1 MQITEVQLRN
11 IGPHRELDVKFNS
24 GLIGITGANGSG
36 KSTLVN
42 SIYAALTN
50 DFKRIAEVKADAITK
65 GSTAPSFIRLLGTHR
80 GHAFELI
87 RRLRGGKGEPAAEF
101 LFAGVLYTKAADV
114 EEAVTAQLNIS
125 KLIIDKYVFVDQW
138 GMFSFLDQTASER
151 AKTFQYL
158 CGTEIAATIHKVCT
172 TYVTKQTDLTLVDN
186 SLELEEACV
195 TLTNSVEHHRK
206 QATAAKEKRLDADK
220 LHECH
225 NVLAH
230 YQEYGDLQSRLAQAQ
245 IYAKSFETQFTGGK
259 AELRTN
265 DAKLKPRADWLSEH
279 KGQVLVAHARVSAE
293 AVQQRVVVK
302 LNAAKKELAQ
312 LATVEF
318 EEPGIDSKLYV
329 EEQGREVEQK
339 QRHELRFKLD
349 QVKQLLASK
358 LRQCVSCCQPI
369 SEEYVAKVKVEA
381 ASNQQQLDHVVARL
395 AYSVQADG
403 LFQKYQE
410 TVKAQEQRKVQLKN
424 LCAELSERVTEFDEN
439 MAYAAALVLVQ
450 KAATIQAEVDQ
461 LTVTIRRTKKEQ
473 DRLEGRLL
481 EARDSVAAMQE
492 KQEGSWPSAQQAEE
506 AHDQLEAHAEEEKRY
521 RESVG
526 AYREAR
532 RALELQTELL
542 AKLRGKLVA
551 QAKIRNLLETIS
563 AVGDVFHWNG
573 LPKVVSQANLELLV
587 GDINE
592 NLRLFNDPFCVEAD
606 DDLSFSVWFPGTPAV
621 KARQLSGG
629 QKVVLAIAFRAA
641 LDRVFG
647 HDVGMLFLDEPT
659 AGLDADNV
667 NYFHTALQQLA
678 RKLGTERQLIVITH
692 VTALGGAFD
701 QLVEV
706 RKD

>member
-11 IGPHRELDVKFNS
+11 IGPHRELDVKFNA

-65 GSTAPSFIRLLGTHR
+65 GSTDPSFIRILGTHR

-87 RRLRGGKGEPAAEF
+87 RRLRGGKSEPAAEF
-101 LFAGVLYTKAADV
+101 LFAGVLYTKATDV
-114 EEAVTAQLNIS
+114 EEAITAQLNIS
-125 KLIIDKYVFVDQW
+125 KSIIDKYVFVDQW

-172 TYVTKQTDLTLVDN
+172 TYVTKQTDLTIMDN

-195 TLTNSVEHHRK
+195 TLTDSVEQHRK
-206 QATAAKEKRLDADK
+206 QATEAKGKRLDEVN
-220 LHECH
+220 LTECN
-225 NVLAH
+225 NVLAQYREH
-230 YQEYGDLQSRLAQAQ
+230 GDLQSRLVQAQ
-245 IYAKSFETQFTGGK
+245 VYVKSFETPFTEGK
-259 AELRTN
+259 AELIAIATH
-265 DAKLKPRADWLSEH
+265 LKPQTDWLDNH
-279 KGQVLVAHARVSAE
+279 KEQVLVAHARVSAE
-293 AVQQRVVVK
+293 AAQQRIAVK
-302 LNAAKKELAQ
+302 LTAAKRELAQ

-318 EEPGIDSKLYV
+318 EKPAIDSALYV
-329 EEQGREVEQK
+329 EEQGREAEQK

-349 QVKQLLASK
+349 QVKLLLANK
-358 LRQCVSCCQPI
+358 LKQCVSCCQPI

-381 ASNQQQLDHVVARL
+381 ASNQQQLDRVVARL
-395 AYSVQADG
+395 TYSVQVDG
-403 LFQKYQE
+403 LLQQYQE
-410 TVKAQEQRKVQLKN
+410 TVEAQEQRKVQLRN

-450 KAATIQAEVDQ
+450 KATTVQAEVEQ
-461 LTVTIRRTKKEQ
+461 LTITIRKTKKEQ

-492 KQEGSWPSAQQAEE
+492 KQKRSWPSAQQAEE

-526 AYREAR
+526 AYREAK

-542 AKLRGKLVA
+542 AKLRYKLA
-551 QAKIRNLLETIS
+551 GQAKIRNLLTTI
-563 AVGDVFHWNG
+563 AAAGDVFHWNG

-592 NLRLFNDPFCVEAD
+592 NLSLFNDPFCVEAD
-606 DDLSFSVWFPGTPAV
+606 DDLSFKVWFPGKPAV
-621 KARQLSGG
+621 KAKQLSGG